1 MALLDINQV
10 SKNFGGVQAL
20 FQVSLETEAG
30 QLTSIIGP
38 NGAGKTTLLNLICG
52 LFPVSGGEVL
62 LGGQPIT
69 GRTSHRIASMGV
81 SRTFQ
86 VARLMS
92 DRTLLDNLLLGF
104 HSRTGSGFL
113 SNLFSLPNSRREERW
128 MRKRAMELLRFFDLE
143 EYQTYLASSLPYG
156 RQRLLEI
163 ARALAAEPKLL
174 LLDEPAAGLNDEETA
189 DLGRILKV
197 ILSDHSNLSIVLVE
211 HDMKLVLE
219 VSQKIVVINQ
229 GRKLTEGTPEVV
241 LNDPEVIEAYL
252 GREDDA

>member
-1 MALLDINQV
+1 M
-10 SKNFGGVQAL
+10 
-20 FQVSLETEAG
+20 
-30 QLTSIIGP
+30 
-38 NGAGKTTLLNLICG
+38 C
-52 LFPVSGGEVL
+52 
-62 LGGQPIT
+62 
-69 GRTSHRIASMGV
+69 
-81 SRTFQ
+81 
-86 VARLMS
+86 
-92 DRTLLDNLLLGF
+92 
-104 HSRTGSGFL
+104 
-113 SNLFSLPNSRREERW
+113 
-128 MRKRAMELLRFFDLE
+128 KRAMELLRFFDLE

-189 DLGRILKV
+189 DLGRLLKV

-219 VSQKIVVINQ
+219 VSQKVVVINQ
-229 GRKLTEGTPEVV
+229 GRKLTEGAPEVV